1 MEGHKNVL
9 VVEVDADRF
18 QAIAPMINRKQFEV
32 DRFPG
37 ARGAL
42 DLVSLVPF
50 RAIILGFPMREVGL
64 NDFLYTIKS
73 SSSASRSSP
82 IALITDDQNLE
93 AAGAYLDRGVT
104 VVTSYQQPP
113 KKVENQL
120 SEVLGIKSRV
130 DFRVMVTLNVTIEN
144 ARKERFVAQTKDIS
158 ASGMF
163 VLSNRDCPVGSTAFF
178 EFALPNEPKP
188 FCGEAKVVRVANPS
202 GHRIEGM
209 ALQYTSFIRNTQER
223 LQECL
228 QDQEE

>member
-1 MEGHKNVL
+1 MEGRRNVL

-18 QAIAPMINRKQFEV
+18 KAIAPMIDRKQFEV

-37 ARGAL
+37 AKGAL
-42 DLVSLVPF
+42 ELVSLVPF
-50 RAIILGFPMREVGL
+50 RAIILGFPMREVSL

-73 SSSASRSSP
+73 SSSACRSSP
-82 IALITDDQNLE
+82 IALITDDQHLQDAN
-93 AAGAYLDRGVT
+93 AYVKRGVNL
-104 VVTSYQQPP
+104 VTSYEQAP

-120 SEVLGIKSRV
+120 CEMLGIKSRF
-130 DFRVMVTLNVTIEN
+130 DFRAMVTLNVTIES

-163 VLSNRDCPVGSTAFF
+163 VLSNRECPVGSTAFF

-202 GHRIEGM
+202 GNRIEGM
-209 ALQYTSFIRNTQER
+209 ALQFTSFIRNTQER

-228 QDQEE
+228 REQEA